1 MNCNLKKNV
10 KLKFSEKALLKKIY
24 RAFYCYQKT
33 PFGAIHKFGST
44 WDTSFKGLWIIV
56 GR

>member
-10 KLKFSEKALLKKIY
+10 KLKFNEKALLKKVY
-24 RAFYCYQKT
+24 KAFYCYQKT
-33 PFGAIHKFGST
+33 PFGTIHKFGST
-44 WDTSFKGLWIIV
+44 WNTSFKDLWILV